1 MSQISDVGIF
11 SQREQVSSHDIF
23 SEVLGG
29 LSSTIP
35 DNLMGKFKMN
45 KFKRSQYK
53 FMSPFE
59 LFVNSIK
66 NNPEM
71 LKRLEVRDEELE
83 FILRNAHKIQHIQY
97 KNFAGMLFALRYYT
111 LIISEGDTGTKLLS
125 MLLLAKENSVPPFD
139 VIRYYKILV
148 ESEILPEVIP
158 IVKIKMEN

>member
-11 SQREQVSSHDIF
+11 SQREQVRRSDIF

-83 FILRNAHKIQHIQY
+83 FILRSAHKLQHIQY
-97 KNFAGMLFALRYYT
+97 KNFAGILFALRYYT
-111 LIISEGDTGTKLLS
+111 MMTSEGDTTVKLQS
-125 MLLLAKENSVPPFD
+125 MLLLAKENSVPAFD
-139 VIRYYKILV
+139 VIRYYKILS
-148 ESEILPEVIP
+148 ESGILPEMIP
-158 IVKIKMEN
+158 VVKIKMSE